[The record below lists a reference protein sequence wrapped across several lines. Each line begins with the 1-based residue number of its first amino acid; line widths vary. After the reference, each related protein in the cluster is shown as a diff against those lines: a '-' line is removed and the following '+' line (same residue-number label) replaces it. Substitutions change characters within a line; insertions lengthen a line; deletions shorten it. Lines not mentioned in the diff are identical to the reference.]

1 MEKKT
6 IYTIEIIQNID
17 GKTQQIIKFNFESR
31 KIATDNFKGL
41 KETCKIMSLKHYTVM
56 RLFKDEIEL
65 AKFSWSNGRN
75 QSHSIKNDLINVT
88 EIK

>member
-1 MEKKT
+1 MYRIK
-6 IYTIEIIQNID
+6 INQNIN
-17 GKTQQIIKFNFESR
+17 GKEQQVTEFNFKNR

-41 KETCKIMSLKHYTVM
+41 KETCKIMSLEHYTVM